1 MSTAPQTVVVRPSWA
16 AYRRFFSSPIQ
27 GLGLL
32 GGVVGVGTAGFARSG
47 IGLLMVLAFVLGI
60 AAATVGTIAVYIA
73 TSRVVLTP
81 DEVRCR
87 RWLRR
92 STIRLDQDVV
102 GVLGVIVLS
111 PVGRVSKILVLRARS
126 GGPRIQL
133 NGAYWRED
141 DLVRIASA
149 AGVVTSDDALTPADV
164 DRIAPGTMPWRYLH
178 PKSFGALVS
187 VPVVAAV
194 VVGVIV
200 WFDVR
205 DIPPFD
211 EQPPRAVAGA
221 TAQAQDEMVAALQD
235 IVGGRWESPEV
246 RLTTCQDDDDY
257 KGWERRVDVSLA
269 QTISDE
275 GRDVIV
281 TPVRATEKL
290 ADEIVAELVRF
301 GHREPYRSGDLDELT
316 IQTGS
321 FIRTPRAGDVR
332 ISFLDSGYV
341 SFDASTACEV
351 PGR

>member
-1 MSTAPQTVVVRPSWA
+1 MSGVAETVVMRPSWA

-32 GGVVGVGTAGFARSG
+32 GGAVGVGTAGFARSG
-47 IGLLMVLAFVLGI
+47 IGLLMVLGFVLGV

-73 TSRVVLTP
+73 TSRVVLGP
-81 DEVRCR
+81 GEVQYR

-92 STIRLDQDVV
+92 STVRLDHDVV

-111 PVGRVSKILVLRARS
+111 PVGRLSKVLVLRSRS

-149 AGVVTSDDALTPADV
+149 AGVATSADALTTADV

-187 VPVVAAV
+187 VPVIAAV
-194 VVGVIV
+194 VVGVIA

-211 EQPPRAVAGA
+211 EQPPRAVSGA
-221 TAQAQDEMVAALQD
+221 TAKAQDDMVAALQYV
-235 IVGGRWESPEV
+235 VGGRWETPEV
-246 RLTTCQDDDDY
+246 SLTTCQDDDDY
-257 KGWERRVDVSLA
+257 KGWQRRVDVSLA
-269 QTISDE
+269 QAISDE
-275 GRDVIV
+275 GRDIIV
-281 TPVRATEKL
+281 TPVRATERMAEAL
-290 ADEIVAELVRF
+290 EAELVRF
-301 GHREPYRSGDLDELT
+301 GHRDPYRSGDLAELS

-321 FIRTPRAGDVR
+321 FLRTPRAGDVR

-341 SFDASTACEV
+341 SLDATTECEV